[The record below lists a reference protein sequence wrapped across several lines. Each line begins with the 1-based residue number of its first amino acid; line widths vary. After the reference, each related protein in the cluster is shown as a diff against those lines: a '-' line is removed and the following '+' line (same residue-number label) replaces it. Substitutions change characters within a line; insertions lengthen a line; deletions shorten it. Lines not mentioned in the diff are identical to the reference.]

1 MIETEIPIDPLEAI
15 NNNVEDSIEEIPRDD
30 DDNVQKEN
38 EKKKNLTKRRIFSTT
53 PRIDHGHDDRDEQ
66 RSVFVTVLSL
76 WGVLLRV
83 KNDDL
88 SVIKRGDGRECDISA
103 RGSRKP
109 TPP

>member
-1 MIETEIPIDPLEAI
+1 MAD
-15 NNNVEDSIEEIPRDD
+15 EDRDLQLQPD
-30 DDNVQKEN
+30 GQTHSFFRGKQKEN